1 MLNLSIAR
9 QGAFSLRGWDSV
21 NASSAKPQTA
31 VAFAPLVWG
40 YGRLCL
46 SEALTL
52 NQRIIFNRTGRTIFL
67 KNYTYTVNAIRLLL
81 NAEIFQSVV

>member
-1 MLNLSIAR
+1 MLIINGTEICYMV
-9 QGAFSLRGWDSV
+9 GWDSV

-46 SEALTL
+46 AEALTL
-52 NQRIIFNRTGRTIFL
+52 NQRIIFNRTARNNSTGTGKPIS
-67 KNYTYTVNAIRLLL
+67 LLSL
-81 NAEIFQSVV
+81 SSNRIYG